1 MTYKA
6 AILGAGRI
14 ARKMAYTLNRM
25 ENVRLYAV
33 ASRTLDKAQTF
44 AKEFGAE
51 KAYGSYEEMAQD
63 REIDLVYIAT
73 PHSLHAENALMCLE
87 HGRNVLVEKPFAVN
101 AGQAEKV
108 FAKAREKGLFAG
120 EAMWARFKPIQK
132 TLQKL
137 IKEDRIIGEVTCV
150 TANTGGQL
158 SHVPRLAEPELAGG
172 ALLDV
177 GIYPLNFA
185 SMVIDSEI
193 ERIDSHAVLTEKG
206 VDAQNG
212 FIITYKDGKQAILGS
227 SMVSEMNSLGVIY
240 GTEGRIEADYILDI
254 GKITVIKGDWRQ
266 EYESPKQI
274 SGFEFEVEDALKA
287 IGEGRCES
295 EVMPHS
301 EVLKMMRIM
310 DKLRGEWGVRYPFE

>member
-1 MTYKA
+1 MYKA
-6 AILGAGRI
+6 AILGTGTI
-14 ARKMAYTLNRM
+14 ARKMAYTLNEM
-25 ENVRLYAV
+25 HGVCLYAA
-33 ASRTLDKAQTF
+33 ASRTTEKAQSF

-51 KAYGSYEEMAQD
+51 KAYGSYQEMAQD
-63 REIDLVYIAT
+63 SEIDLVYIAT

-87 HGRNVLVEKPFAVN
+87 HGRNVLVEKPFTVN
-101 AGQAEKV
+101 AKQAEEV

-137 IKEDRIIGEVTCV
+137 IKEDKIIGEVTCV

-158 SHVPRLAEPELAGG
+158 THVPRLTEPELAGG

-185 SMVIDSEI
+185 SMMIDSEI
-193 ERIDSHAVLTEKG
+193 DRIDSHAVLTEKG

-212 FIITYKDGKQAILGS
+212 FVITYKDGKMAILGS
-227 SMVSEMNSLGVIY
+227 SMVSEMNSLGVVY

-254 GKITVIKGDWRQ
+254 GRITVIKGDWRQ
-266 EYESPKQI
+266 EYQSPRQI

-287 IGEGRCES
+287 IKEGSCES
-295 EVMPHS
+295 GIMPHS
-301 EVLKMMRIM
+301 EVIKMMKIM
-310 DKLRGEWGVRYPFE
+310 DSLRSDWSLKYPFE

>member
-1 MTYKA
+1 MYKA
-6 AILGAGRI
+6 AILGTGII
-14 ARKMAYTLNRM
+14 ARKMAYTLNEM
-25 ENVRLYAV
+25 EGVRLYAV
-33 ASRTLDKAQTF
+33 ASRTAEKAEAF
-44 AKEFGAE
+44 ANEFGAE
-51 KAYGSYEEMAQD
+51 KAYGSYEEMAKD
-63 REIDLVYIAT
+63 SGIDLVYVAT
-73 PHSLHAENALMCLE
+73 PHSLHAENALLCLE

-101 AGQAEKV
+101 ARQAEEV

-158 SHVPRLAEPELAGG
+158 THVPRLVEPELAGG

-185 SMVIDSEI
+185 SMMIDSEI
-193 ERIDSHAVLTEKG
+193 ERIDSHAVLTDKG

-212 FIITYKDGKQAILGS
+212 FVITYKDGKMAILGS
-227 SMVSEMNSLGVIY
+227 SMVSEMNSLGVVY
-240 GTEGRIEADYILDI
+240 GTDGRIEADYILDI

-266 EYESPKQI
+266 EYPSPRQI

-287 IGEGRCES
+287 IEEGRCES
-295 EVMPHS
+295 RVMPHN
-301 EVLKMMRIM
+301 EVIRMMSIM
-310 DKLRGEWGVRYPFE
+310 DGLREEWGVKYPFE